1 MELTKSIPG
10 RDAKLDGILALLFQ
24 ECDGTTISQ
33 RAFHERYAELFGED
47 FSDLQGILFDDG
59 LVKSFVGPE
68 GFEMEITRDGIDFMS
83 GGGYS
88 RDIREELIYHGAVLK
103 SMRNLKT
110 WNTVVIVGFFLAII
124 LCFALTHKHK

>member
-1 MELTKSIPG
+1 MELIKTIPG

-24 ECDGTTISQ
+24 ECSGSTISQ
-33 RAFHERYAELFGED
+33 QTFYENYGELFGED
-47 FSDLQGILFDDG
+47 FNDLQQILFEDG
-59 LVKSFVGPE
+59 LVKSFVGPD

-83 GGGYS
+83 TGGYS

-110 WNTVVIVGFFLAII
+110 WNTVVLLCFFLA
-124 LCFALTHKHK
+124 LVFCFYLTHRKA